1 MVDPG
6 AIQQFY
12 GRWARY
18 YDLLADSSL
27 VGSWR
32 ERVVESLALEP
43 GDVVVE
49 MGCGTGANL
58 PLLRDRVGP
67 SGTVI
72 GIDLTR
78 GMLVEARER
87 IERAE
92 WSNVHL
98 LQGDATRPPVSAGVD
113 AVLGTFVV
121 GLFDDPAAVVDG
133 WIDLLARGG
142 RLAVLE
148 AGPSDRPIATPLN
161 LAFRTFTRLSAPS
174 SRRNAASPAVALDER
189 IRGAFDRIDAR
200 TAETIHDTLGLGF
213 VRLSVGHRW

>member
-1 MVDPG
+1 MVDVREV
-6 AIQQFY
+6 QQFY

-32 ERVVESLALEP
+32 ERAVEALDLEP

-49 MGCGTGANL
+49 MGCGTGANV

-72 GIDLTR
+72 GVDLTR
-78 GMLVEARER
+78 GMLGEARKR
-87 IERAE
+87 AERAG

-98 LQGDATRPPVSAGVD
+98 IECDAAQPPIRDAVD

-121 GLFDDPAAVVDG
+121 GLFDDPAAVVDR
-133 WIDLLARGG
+133 WIDLLAPGG
-142 RLAVLE
+142 RLAMLE
-148 AGPSDRPIATPLN
+148 AGPSDRPVALPLN
-161 LAFRTFTRLSAPS
+161 LAFRAFTRLSAPS
-174 SRRNAASPAVALDER
+174 SRRDAASPAVALGER
-189 IRGAFDRIDAR
+189 IRAATHRIDAR
-200 TAETIHDTLGLGF
+200 TDATTQCTFGLGF
-213 VRLSVGHRW
+213 VHLSVGRRP

>member
-1 MVDPG
+1 MVDFRVV
-6 AIQQFY
+6 QQFY

-27 VGSWR
+27 VGPWR

-49 MGCGTGANL
+49 MGCGTGVNF
-58 PLLRDRVGP
+58 PRLRNRVGP

-72 GIDLTR
+72 GVDLTR
-78 GMLVEARER
+78 GMLAEARER
-87 IERAE
+87 VGRAG

-98 LQGDATRPPVSAGVD
+98 LQGDATRPPITTGVD

-121 GLFDDPAAVVDG
+121 GLFDDPASVIDG
-133 WIDLLARGG
+133 WLDLLAPGG

-161 LAFRTFTRLSAPS
+161 LAFRAFTRLSAPS
-174 SRRNAASPAVALDER
+174 SRRNAVSPAVALDER
-189 IRGAFDRIDAR
+189 IRVAFDRIDAR
-200 TAETIHDTLGLGF
+200 TAETIRDTLGLGF
-213 VRLSVGHRW
+213 VRLSAGRRP